1 MRFMKIRP
9 RLISIW
15 TICFCFGIEVAA
27 FAATNRAQSEVSKEI
42 SKTHNIWGSYVD
54 YAIILAMLFGII
66 SIILSCYMCQR
77 GGKNTDQVKHSNYKE
92 KAQESYQW
100 NIPTEYSDNTK
111 LKKDIRYL
119 EDQII
124 SLKAE
129 LNTLR
134 REIKRGENVSRVSEK
149 VTSNFNSESV
159 CSLKQQSKEPYDV
172 SLADN
177 FIREYNALYDM
188 PEGPDKELKKMEL
201 ENDSSV
207 KRFRCSNGVSR
218 TSNPDIAPIY
228 VSLGSEIS
236 GQGGDY
242 IAYSLGYNYYA
253 VLPVYTT
260 YENTRHI
267 KCAFGEVFNSNY
279 DFGVYKKIKVA
290 KPAIFY
296 ISDDMWNLKGKGTLV
311 LSK

>member
-1 MRFMKIRP
+1 MKIRP

-54 YAIILAMLFGII
+54 YAVILAMLFGII

-77 GGKNTDQVKHSNYKE
+77 GGKNTDQAKHSNHQE

-111 LKKDIRYL
+111 MKKDIRSL
-119 EDQII
+119 EEQIN

-129 LNTLR
+129 LITLR
-134 REIKRGENVSRVSEK
+134 GEIKRGENAHRAFEK
-149 VTSNFNSESV
+149 ETANFNSESAYP
-159 CSLKQQSKEPYDV
+159 LKQQSKEPYDV

-188 PEGPDKELKKMEL
+188 PEGPDKAGKQMDL
-201 ENDSSV
+201 EGNTLV
-207 KRFRCSNGVSR
+207 KRFGCSNAHER
-218 TSNPDIAPIY
+218 LKNPDVKPIFANDADGLY
-228 VSLGSEIS
+228 L
-236 GQGGDY
+236 
-242 IAYSLGYNYYA
+242 AYSLGNNYYA
-253 VLPVYTT
+253 VLPTYKT
-260 YENTRHI
+260 YENTRHVMY
-267 KCAFGEVFNSNY
+267 ALGEVFDSNY
-279 DFGVYKKIKVA
+279 ESGAYKKIKVER
-290 KPAIFY
+290 PAIFVV
-296 ISDDMWNLKGKGTLV
+296 SDDIWKLKEKGKLV
-311 LSK
+311 LNK